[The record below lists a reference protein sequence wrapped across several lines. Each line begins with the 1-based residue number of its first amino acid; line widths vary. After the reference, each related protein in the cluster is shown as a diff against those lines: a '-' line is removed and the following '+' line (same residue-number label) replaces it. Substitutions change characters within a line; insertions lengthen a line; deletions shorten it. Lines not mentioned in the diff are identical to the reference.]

1 MEKGTIAFTAK
12 MNDYMNEVV
21 KFCSQYIYALQSSN
35 PLDEYFPVEQVT
47 NGRDVEISVIA
58 KAEAQAFDKTGAN
71 IWKDHPPVIKTEWN
85 PKDWDEK
92 QFIVTLRTDEI
103 RDAMMTG
110 KSPEE
115 TAAKIIDTLTQ
126 GCENYRYKKVREIM
140 TLENFFKDYSTIGKY
155 TAKTLSGVLY
165 ICKDAYNHLKASNSD
180 STPTTTIE
188 METPAADIYT
198 LIPTKVIDLLDT
210 VELSNLYNLE
220 KANLIGKIIPVNVDD
235 LDPKYW
241 YKIKVMDRK
250 VVRRYRREY
259 DYSEDRNNT
268 GRFSQ
273 QILYNDELNFACGLF
288 KAVEVDA
295 TAACEAKLAEIA
307 TKTAPGG

>member
-1 MEKGTIAFTAK
+1 MAKGTIAFTAK
-12 MNDYMNEVV
+12 MNEYMNEVA
-21 KFCSQYIYALQSSN
+21 KLSSQYIYALQSSN
-35 PLDEYFPVEQVT
+35 PLDEYFPVETVS

-71 IWKDHPPVIKTEWN
+71 IWKDHAPQIATEWN
-85 PKDWDEK
+85 PDAWDEK

-103 RDAMMTG
+103 RDAMMTN

-115 TAAKIIDTLTQ
+115 TAAKIIDTITQ

-140 TLENFFKDYSTIGKY
+140 TLEGFFKDYAAIGKY

-165 ICKDAYNHLKASNSD
+165 ICKDAYNHLKASNAD
-180 STPTTTIE
+180 STPSTTIE

-250 VVRRYRREY
+250 VVRRYRRE
-259 DYSEDRNNT
+259 
-268 GRFSQ
+268 
-273 QILYNDELNFACGLF
+273 
-288 KAVEVDA
+288 
-295 TAACEAKLAEIA
+295 
-307 TKTAPGG
+307 

>member
-1 MEKGTIAFTAK
+1 MQKGTIAFTAQ
-12 MNDYMNEVV
+12 MNTYMNEVV
-21 KFCSQYIYALQSSN
+21 KFCSQYIYALQSTN
-35 PLDEYFPVEQVT
+35 PLDEYFPVEAVG
-47 NGRDVEISVIA
+47 NGKEVEISIIA

-71 IWKDHPPVIKTEWN
+71 IWKEHAPKIATNWN
-85 PKDWDEK
+85 PDDWDEK

-103 RDAMMTG
+103 REAMMSG
-110 KSPEE
+110 RSAEE
-115 TAAKIIDTLTQ
+115 TAAKIIDTITQ

-140 TLENFFKDYSTIGKY
+140 TIEGFFKDYAEIGKY

-165 ICKDAYNHLKASNSD
+165 ICKDAYNHLKASNND
-180 STPTTTIE
+180 STPTTDIE

-210 VELSNLYNLE
+210 TELANLYNLE
-220 KANLIGKIIPVNVDD
+220 KAQLIGKIIPINVDD
-235 LDPKYW
+235 LDEKYW

-250 VVRRYRREY
+250 VVRRYRRDY

-288 KAVEVDA
+288 KAVEIDA
-295 TAACEAKLAEIA
+295 TAACTAKLNEIA
-307 TKTAPGG
+307 TKKEV

>member
-21 KFCSQYIYALQSSN
+21 KLCSQYIYALQSSN
-35 PLDEYFPVEQVT
+35 PLDEYFPVETVS

-71 IWKDHPPVIKTEWN
+71 IWKDHAPQIATEWN
-85 PKDWDEK
+85 PDAWDEK

-103 RDAMMTG
+103 RDAMMTN

-115 TAAKIIDTLTQ
+115 TAAKIIDTITQ

-140 TLENFFKDYSTIGKY
+140 TLEGFFKDYAAIGKY

-165 ICKDAYNHLKASNSD
+165 ICKDAYNHLKASNAD
-180 STPTTTIE
+180 STPGTTIE

-210 VELSNLYNLE
+210 
-220 KANLIGKIIPVNVDD
+220 
-235 LDPKYW
+235 
-241 YKIKVMDRK
+241 

-288 KAVEVDA
+288 KAVEIDA
-295 TAACEAKLAEIA
+295 TAACTAKLAEIA
-307 TKTAPGG
+307 TKTTPGG

>member
-21 KFCSQYIYALQSSN
+21 KLCSQYIYALQSSN
-35 PLDEYFPVEQVT
+35 PLDEYFPVETVS

-71 IWKDHPPVIKTEWN
+71 IWKDHAPQIATEWN
-85 PKDWDEK
+85 PNAWDEK

-103 RDAMMTG
+103 RDAMVTN

-115 TAAKIIDTLTQ
+115 TAAKIIDTITQ

-140 TLENFFKDYSTIGKY
+140 TLEGFFKDYATIGKY

-180 STPTTTIE
+180 STPSTTIE

-210 VELSNLYNLE
+210 VELSNL
-220 KANLIGKIIPVNVDD
+220 
-235 LDPKYW
+235 
-241 YKIKVMDRK
+241 
-250 VVRRYRREY
+250 
-259 DYSEDRNNT
+259 
-268 GRFSQ
+268 
-273 QILYNDELNFACGLF
+273 
-288 KAVEVDA
+288 
-295 TAACEAKLAEIA
+295 
-307 TKTAPGG
+307 